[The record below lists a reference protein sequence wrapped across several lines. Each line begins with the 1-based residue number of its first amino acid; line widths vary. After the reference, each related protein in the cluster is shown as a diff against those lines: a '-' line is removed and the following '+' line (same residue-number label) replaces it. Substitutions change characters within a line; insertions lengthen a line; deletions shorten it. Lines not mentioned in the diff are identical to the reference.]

1 MTPLTMRHV
10 NGHFVVVGRYLSD
23 AVQVA
28 CRSQGLVQGALS
40 WFARQG
46 DWPQVGPQIFGHDL
60 VAGRSAGEASQEGA
74 RRKEVGRNRSVIRE
88 LTPTVP
94 ARCPLSSL
102 ASARLFLCVYHL
114 SRFNSG
120 ALAARAI
127 ISSARRWP

>member
-60 VAGRSAGEASQEGA
+60 
-74 RRKEVGRNRSVIRE
+74 EVRRNRSVIRE

-114 SRFNSG
+114 SRFGSG